1 MIIGYARASIAEDVE
16 VLDEQERALKSAGT
30 ERVFREQTD
39 LYEDRVALK
48 QSVQLAGVGDA
59 LVITKLDRLAR
70 SVGHLAEIVKRLE
83 RKRVALRVLDLG
95 IDTSTPAGRLLVE
108 FLGSLSQFEHDLA
121 FAHRREEIKK
131 LKDWGAYQGRKPT
144 VRAQSPEVIRLA
156 AAGRT
161 RAQIA
166 TELGIGISSVYRI
179 LASHKKTTD

>member
-95 IDTSTPAGRLLVE
+95 IDTSTARGPPSG
-108 FLGSLSQFEHDLA
+108 
-121 FAHRREEIKK
+121 
-131 LKDWGAYQGRKPT
+131 
-144 VRAQSPEVIRLA
+144 
-156 AAGRT
+156 
-161 RAQIA
+161 
-166 TELGIGISSVYRI
+166 
-179 LASHKKTTD
+179 